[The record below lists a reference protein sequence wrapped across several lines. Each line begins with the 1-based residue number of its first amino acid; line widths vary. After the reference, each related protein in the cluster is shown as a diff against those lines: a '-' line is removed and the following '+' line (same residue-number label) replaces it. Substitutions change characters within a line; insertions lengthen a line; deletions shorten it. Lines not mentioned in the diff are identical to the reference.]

1 MDSSRWRK
9 LGLCAALTLSACGGG
24 GGGSGDVVALSGSG
38 SGDTGA
44 ASGGIPAGVPV
55 ETPPPSASGP
65 KPHPPA
71 PDARLLT
78 WTVAFQ
84 QEDAQA
90 VRHGLSSRNG
100 LLAFTVTTEQG
111 LRARMFDGRTVHE
124 LVDFRASSAT
134 AVNDS
139 GQVAGHLESGSHR
152 ELFRWRALTET
163 TTNDLVGAPPDVSTT
178 GQAINASGVISG
190 NISDRRNFPGA
201 AMRWAPGTLRQV
213 LSELDTGPLTNS
225 NGLFI
230 NTAGAIAGISDTSD
244 RHVHAAFWRAGSSD
258 VLDVGTFGG
267 ANSAPTDL
275 NDAGQVVG
283 QADDANGNARA
294 FLWTEREGLRDLGT
308 LGGATAAANALN
320 ASGSVVGTADTAD
333 GATEAFLWRDG
344 NLRSLGTLGGR
355 SSAASAINASGL
367 VAGNS
372 DTENGVPHAF
382 AWTEAMGMVDLNDR
396 LSGRGP
402 SPGVLQTV
410 LAVADNGTVLA
421 LAEGGT
427 LVLLRLS
434 DDDRRERK
442 DEEKEKGEDH
452 HH

>member
-1 MDSSRWRK
+1 MDGSRWRK
-9 LGLCAALTLSACGGG
+9 LGLCAALVLSACG

-38 SGDTGA
+38 SGDTAGA
-44 ASGGIPAGVPV
+44 AGGIPAGVPV
-55 ETPPPSASGP
+55 ETPPPTASGP
-65 KPHPPA
+65 KPHQPVPE
-71 PDARLLT
+71 ARLLT

-100 LLAFTVTTEQG
+100 LLAFTATTGQG
-111 LRARMFDGRTVHE
+111 LRARLFDGQTVHE
-124 LVDFRASSAT
+124 LVDPKPASAI

-139 GQVAGHLESGSHR
+139 GQVAGQFENAGNK
-152 ELFRWRALTET
+152 ELFRWQALTET
-163 TTNDLVGAPPDVSTT
+163 TTNDLVGTPPDISTT
-178 GQAINASGVISG
+178 GQAINAGGVISG

-201 AMRWAPGTLRQV
+201 AMRWAPATFRQV

-230 NTAGAIAGISDTSD
+230 NTAGAIAGVSDTSD
-244 RHVHAAFWRAGSSD
+244 RHVHAAFWRAGSAD
-258 VLDVGTFGG
+258 VLDIGTFGG
-267 ANSAPTDL
+267 ANSAPADL
-275 NDAGQVVG
+275 NDAGQVAG
-283 QADDANGNARA
+283 QADDANGNPRA
-294 FLWTEREGLRDLGT
+294 FLWIEREGLRDLGT
-308 LGGATAAANALN
+308 LGGATATANALN
-320 ASGSVVGTADTAD
+320 ASGAVVGTADTSD
-333 GATEAFLWRDG
+333 GATQAFLWSDG
-344 NLRSLGTLGGR
+344 SMRSLGTLGGR

-382 AWTEAMGMVDLNDR
+382 AWTEEMGMVDLNDR
-396 LSGRGP
+396 LSGPGP

-421 LAEGGT
+421 VAEGGT

-434 DDDRRERK
+434 Q
-442 DEEKEKGEDH
+442 H
-452 HH
+452 

>member
-1 MDSSRWRK
+1 MDSSKWRK
-9 LGLCAALTLSACGGG
+9 LGLCAALVLSACGGG
-24 GGGSGDVVALSGSG
+24 GGGSGDGIALSGSG
-38 SGDTGA
+38 SGDADG

-55 ETPPPSASGP
+55 ENPPPTASGP
-65 KPHPPA
+65 KPHHVA
-71 PDARLLT
+71 PEATRLT

-90 VRHGLSSRNG
+90 VRQGLSSRNG
-100 LLAFTVTTEQG
+100 LLAFTATTEQG
-111 LRARMFDGRTVHE
+111 LRARLFDGQAVHE
-124 LVDFRASSAT
+124 LVDPKPARAI

-139 GQVAGHLESGSHR
+139 GQVAGQFENAGNK
-152 ELFRWRALTET
+152 ELFRWQALTET
-163 TTNDLVGAPPDVSTT
+163 TTNDLVGTPPDISTT
-178 GQAINASGVISG
+178 GQAINSSAVIAG

-258 VLDVGTFGG
+258 VLDIGTFGG

-308 LGGATAAANALN
+308 LGGATATANALN
-320 ASGSVVGTADTAD
+320 ASGLVVGTADTSD

-367 VAGNS
+367 VVGNS
-372 DTENGVPHAF
+372 DTGNGVPHAF

-421 LAEGGT
+421 IAEGGT

-434 DDDRRERK
+434 DDDRRE
-442 DEEKEKGEDH
+442 EKDH
-452 HH
+452 H